1 MRTSQIRGDS
11 WQEAVMTIQDGTT
24 RAPVGARG
32 GAGRPRGRTARIRTG
47 RWPATA
53 VFFLNGLTLSTYI
66 VRLPSLKDA
75 HHLTDGQVGAI
86 GMLFAVAALASMQFV
101 GPLAARIGTPAVLR
115 GCLAV
120 LPVLLAAVGLAR
132 GAAGF
137 TVAVTA
143 LGAVHGATDAAMNAH
158 AVTVER
164 RAGRPVLNG
173 CHAAWSL
180 SAVAASLVA
189 TATARYGVPS
199 AVHLGIA
206 ALVLLASGLLLGPFL
221 RSGPAGAPAP
231 SPAPAL
237 AYGRAGR
244 RRGGWSRTIIGLGLG
259 GTVLM
264 ICEGAALGW
273 GAIFLHDSRGA
284 SIGLATAAVTA
295 YTAGQTCGRLV
306 GDRLTARH
314 GLAPVF
320 RTGGLIAACG
330 LALAVLAP
338 TAPAAVAGFAVAG
351 LGGSVLIPL
360 AFSAVG
366 RSDAGGRDAAT
377 LVSRFT
383 TFTYAGILLGPA
395 LIGGAAELIGLAT
408 TLTVLIP
415 LLTAVA
421 LAMPLPRSRR

>member
-1 MRTSQIRGDS
+1 
-11 WQEAVMTIQDGTT
+11 MTIQDRTT
-24 RAPVGARG
+24 PAPAGARSGLPG
-32 GAGRPRGRTARIRTG
+32 GPTGGVRTG

-66 VRLPSLKDA
+66 VRLASLKDA
-75 HHLTDGQVGAI
+75 HHLTDGQLGAI

-180 SAVAASLVA
+180 SAVAASLAA

-206 ALVLLASGLLLGPFL
+206 AAVLLAGGLLLGPFL
-221 RSGPAGAPAP
+221 RSGPAGAPAA
-231 SPAPAL
+231 SPAPA
-237 AYGRAGR
+237 ASGRAR
-244 RRGGWSRTIIGLGLG
+244 PRRGGWSRTIIGLGLG

-284 SIGLATAAVTA
+284 SLGLAAAAVTA
-295 YTAGQTCGRLV
+295 YTAGQTCGRIA

-330 LALAVLAP
+330 LALAVLTPSAP
-338 TAPAAVAGFAVAG
+338 VAVAGFAIAG
-351 LGGSVLIPL
+351 FGASVLIPL

-366 RSDAGGRDAAT
+366 QADADGRDAAT

-395 LIGGAAELIGLAT
+395 LIGAAAELIGLAM
-408 TLTVLIP
+408 TLAVLVP
-415 LLTAVA
+415 LLIAVA